1 MNMTLRGVL
10 HTYIAILLAVISC
23 HVLADGGREQKAK
36 QDTFRAKLRSGISS
50 EVTTVAPVFPGA
62 KLQIDDSARNLTWT
76 FEVPAKDN
84 DRLKQH
90 YVNNKPSL
98 VHGAVR
104 MEVGSSSTIV
114 KYQIYNP
121 EIVAKRQALMN
132 DIKANPPTEDFMGA
146 PLLEGMT
153 YNADR
158 TFALS
163 VGHKPGEWIR
173 SFDYAFDSKEFN
185 KVFQEKTGSVVHRY
199 RLDVNPVRVEIY
211 TDRSLPSQPHIVE
224 YYGSAEN
231 ASKVKPYG
239 IAKADFDAKT
249 QASMQAKPAA
259 ASRLPTPQPAQAQN
273 QTNVSDSSQVQTQ
286 QQPTQ
291 QAQQQTPQQPASAVS
306 PANVINGVNMLKGLF
321 GR

>member
-1 MNMTLRGVL
+1 MNMTIRGVL
-10 HTYIAILLAVISC
+10 ISC
-23 HVLADGGREQKAK
+23 YAMLIIAFSGLSMADGGREQKAK
-36 QDTFRAKLRSGISS
+36 QDAFRAKLRSGISS
-50 EVTTVAPVFPGA
+50 EVTNVAPVFPGA
-62 KLQIDDSARNLTWT
+62 LQLEDSARNLTWT

-84 DRLKQH
+84 ERLKQH
-90 YVNNKPSL
+90 YANNKPSL

-104 MEVGSSSTIV
+104 MEAGTYSTII

-121 EIVAKRQALMN
+121 EVVAKRQALMN
-132 DIKANPPTEDFMGA
+132 EIKANLPTEDFMGA

-185 KVFQEKTGSVVHRY
+185 RVFQEKTGSVTTSVWM
-199 RLDVNPVRVEIY
+199 DVNPVRVEIY
-211 TDRSLPSQPHIVE
+211 TDRSQPSQQHIVE

-249 QASMQAKPAA
+249 QAAMQAKPTS
-259 ASRLPTPQPAQAQN
+259 ASR
-273 QTNVSDSSQVQTQ
+273 
-286 QQPTQ
+286 QPTQ
-291 QAQQQTPQQPASAVS
+291 QPAQPR
-306 PANVINGVNMLKGLF
+306 IRRM
-321 GR
+321 